1 MKKFKRLGALLLALI
16 MTFAAA
22 SISASAMKLSDK
34 DELNYSTAP
43 EVFSWIYKN
52 YTDGAVGAFTIHC
65 SVATCRHHNAKNV
78 CELESIDVRPNCNCH
93 SGKCDESMCGS
104 YDKK

>member
-1 MKKFKRLGALLLALI
+1 M
-16 MTFAAA
+16 
-22 SISASAMKLSDK
+22 
-34 DELNYSTAP
+34 NQ
-43 EVFSWIYKN
+43 
-52 YTDGAVGAFTIHC
+52 TIHC

-104 YDKK
+104 YEVMGK

>member
-1 MKKFKRLGALLLALI
+1 MGKIYAGIICASSGTILASDSSTTSTLEGKI
-16 MTFAAA
+16 M
-22 SISASAMKLSDK
+22 
-34 DELNYSTAP
+34 NQ
-43 EVFSWIYKN
+43 
-52 YTDGAVGAFTIHC
+52 TIHC

-104 YDKK
+104 YEVSK

>member
-1 MKKFKRLGALLLALI
+1 MYF
-16 MTFAAA
+16 
-22 SISASAMKLSDK
+22 
-34 DELNYSTAP
+34 NYSRYLRALQCGTGKIIWKHKPPAP
-43 EVFSWIYKN
+43 GHNSIERMLINKTMEGIIMN
-52 YTDGAVGAFTIHC
+52 QTIHC

-78 CELESIDVRPNCNCH
+78 CELEAIDVRPNCNCH